1 MEPGT
6 SSPPRPMADRPRT
19 SSIGQGAGYSEPA
32 AIELVRS
39 RPRRSLSLRV
49 QLSLAFVVVALLS
62 VVVVAFWARQIT
74 ALEITEYHE
83 RIRRGEVPWISD
95 QPILVREGFVRAIKP
110 PLFVASQRLFL
121 ANFNRSLWFAGGTA
135 GLLAVVAGL
144 VLARPLFPPLPG
156 LHEPVTG
163 GAAGNPQKEGGL
175 GGGGELEGA
184 ASAFN
189 TIAHRLRGR
198 ERPPQEVL

>member
-6 SSPPRPMADRPRT
+6 SSPRPPMADRPRT
-19 SSIGQGAGYSEPA
+19 NSIGQGAGYSEPA
-32 AIELVRS
+32 AIELVRG

-49 QLSLAFVVVALLS
+49 QLSLAFVMVALLS

-83 RIRRGEVPWISD
+83 RIRRGDVPWLSD
-95 QPILVREGFVRAIKP
+95 QPILVREGFVRAINP

-135 GLLAVVAGL
+135 RLLAGIAGF
-144 VLARPLFPPLPG
+144 VLARPPFPPLPE
-156 LHEPVTG
+156 LHDAG
-163 GAAGNPQKEGGL
+163 SRGAAGNLQQEGGL
-175 GGGGELEGA
+175 GGGGELGDVA
-184 ASAFN
+184 RAFH
-189 TIAHRLRGR
+189 TTAH
-198 ERPPQEVL
+198 

>member
-6 SSPPRPMADRPRT
+6 SSPRPPMVDRPRT
-19 SSIGQGAGYSEPA
+19 NSIGQGAGYSEPA
-32 AIELVRS
+32 AIELVRG

-49 QLSLAFVVVALLS
+49 QLSLAFVMVALLS

-83 RIRRGEVPWISD
+83 RIRRGDVPWLSD
-95 QPILVREGFVRAIKP
+95 QPILVREGFVCAINP

-135 GLLAVVAGL
+135 ALLAGASGL
-144 VLARPLFPPLPG
+144 VPACPAFPPLPEVDRAVS
-156 LHEPVTG
+156 LV
-163 GAAGNPQKEGGL
+163 AAGHLPQGDSL
-175 GGGGELEGA
+175 
-184 ASAFN
+184 
-189 TIAHRLRGR
+189 
-198 ERPPQEVL
+198 